1 MQVKDLLVTGNV
13 RVLGNLYTKDGPVG
27 GGSAGGGGGGGD
39 SITYRLTKSGSTI
52 TLTGSDGSSSS
63 VTDADTNTTYTLSSL
78 GAAAASHT
86 HTKSQIT
93 DFPTSMTPTA
103 HTHTK
108 SQITDFPTSMTPT
121 AHTHTKSQ
129 ITDFPSSMTPTAH
142 THAWGEITGKP
153 STFSPS
159 SHTHDDRYYTES
171 EVNSL
176 LDGKAAFSHNHSAS
190 EITSG
195 TLPVARGGTGQTSID
210 GIKSAL
216 GITGGKVESGSYVGS
231 GGSGYNHQVTLTFS
245 FSPKIIIIYGCDSL
259 NISSF
264 MIVSKGSSV
273 GQVHIGEDAYNPYCS
288 WNNNTL
294 SFYYTTALWQ
304 MNSSNTTYTYFAIG

>member
-93 DFPTSMTPTA
+93 DFPSSMTPTA

-121 AHTHTKSQ
+121 AHTH
-129 ITDFPSSMTPTAH
+129 
-142 THAWGEITGKP
+142 AWGEITGKP

-159 SHTHDDRYYTES
+159 SH
-171 EVNSL
+171 
-176 LDGKAAFSHNHSAS
+176 NHSAS

-195 TLPVARGGTGQTSID
+195 TLAVARGGTGQTSID
-210 GIKSAL
+210 GIKNAL
-216 GITGGKVESGSYVGS
+216 GITNLVASGCLIQEGTYVGT
-231 GGSGYNHQVTLTFS
+231 GYYGTAYPTTLSFS
-245 FSPKIIIIYGCDSL
+245 FKPKIIFIARLTESYDYTTTSYLGQQLVLVQGQSYASARYFIRNSYTEGT
-259 NISSF
+259 
-264 MIVSKGSSV
+264 VSENSYPQSVTWSGNSVSWCYLSYQGGSSSASDL
-273 GQVHIGEDAYNPYCS
+273 Q
-288 WNNNTL
+288 
-294 SFYYTTALWQ
+294 Q
-304 MNSSNTTYTYFAIG
+304 MNGTSKTYRYIAIG